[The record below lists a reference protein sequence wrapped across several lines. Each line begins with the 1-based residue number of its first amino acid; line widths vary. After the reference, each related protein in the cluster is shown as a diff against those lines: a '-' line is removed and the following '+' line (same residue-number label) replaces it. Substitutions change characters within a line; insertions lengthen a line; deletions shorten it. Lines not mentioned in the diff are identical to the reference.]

1 MFQGNFGTYR
11 NGMMVI
17 SQRVRNFDFQGLI
30 LKTKHA
36 LINFQIFTSKVE
48 KFGPEEVLQIAS
60 QIPGKI

>member
-1 MFQGNFGTYR
+1 MAIC
-11 NGMMVI
+11 NGYGVSSPVI
-17 SQRVRNFDFQGLI
+17 QNFDFQGLI